1 MSCRW
6 GSWIPRCR
14 DVRWYGNQNTYSCLC
29 RRCPFRFRNHR
40 FTLLIAP
47 LIMQHCRAVCKSF
60 RGWTSGVKSC
70 KVQIRQVKTR
80 QAIAGITLNV
90 ILRADFGVSLALV
103 YNARFFLVQVTF
115 GAVARIGITL
125 GSLWSLDHSEGPLCT
140 MSLWGHFE
148 VASGSCYDHFG
159 ITAGSL

>member
-6 GSWIPRCR
+6 GSWIPLCR
-14 DVRWYGNQNTYSCLC
+14 DVRWYGNQSSYSCLC

-47 LIMQHCRAVCKSF
+47 LIMQHCCRAVCKSF

-90 ILRADFGVSLALV
+90 ILRAEFGVSLAIV
-103 YNARFFLVQVTF
+103 YNARFFFCSSDLRCSRSLWLHF
-115 GAVARIGITL
+115 GIAL
-125 GSLWSLDHSEGPLCT
+125 GSLWDHSEGPLCM
-140 MSLWGHFE
+140 MSLF
-148 VASGSCYDHFG
+148 
-159 ITAGSL
+159 GSL

>member
-6 GSWIPRCR
+6 GSWIPLCR
-14 DVRWYGNQNTYSCLC
+14 DVRWYGNQSSYSCLC

-47 LIMQHCRAVCKSF
+47 LIMQHCCRAVCKSF

-90 ILRADFGVSLALV
+90 ILKDSSWILLG
-103 YNARFFLVQVTF
+103 FFLDYSW
-115 GAVARIGITL
+115 ILL
-125 GSLWSLDHSEGPLCT
+125 GFLCFPP
-140 MSLWGHFE
+140 M
-148 VASGSCYDHFG
+148 
-159 ITAGSL
+159 AGSIFSQLTSQQN